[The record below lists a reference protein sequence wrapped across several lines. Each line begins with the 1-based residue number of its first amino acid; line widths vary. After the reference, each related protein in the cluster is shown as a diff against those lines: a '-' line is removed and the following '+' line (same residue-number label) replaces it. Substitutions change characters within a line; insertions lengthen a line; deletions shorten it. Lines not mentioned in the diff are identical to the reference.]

1 MSKRILLKIVQVLS
15 FRNSLWKSW
24 NLSLW
29 SHKSYARRKSTIWST
44 GYKLCGKTAFFTIR
58 FVTVFYYIVL
68 LANIFIKHLR
78 LNACQMFKSFIESQD
93 ECKGWKFLIALISS
107 TTSDLTVTS
116 KFAPFSQNFKPQFT
130 RDKFL
135 SQLVPL
141 KILRLLKITTFM
153 LWIREMWRCNFAA
166 VPM

>member
-1 MSKRILLKIVQVLS
+1 MFQFLS

-29 SHKSYARRKSTIWST
+29 SHKSYARRKSIIWTT
-44 GYKLCGKTAFFTIR
+44 GLKLCSITAFFTIR
-58 FVTVFYYIVL
+58 FITVFSFNFFFLQVST
-68 LANIFIKHLR
+68 IFIKNLR
-78 LNACQMFKSFIESQD
+78 LNACQMFKSLIEKLED
-93 ECKGWKFLIALISS
+93 FEGWEFLTALISS

-116 KFAPFSQNFKPQFT
+116 KFALFSQNFKPQFS
-130 RDKFL
+130 RGKFL

-141 KILRLLKITTFM
+141 NILRLLKITMLM
-153 LWIREMWRCNFAA
+153 LWIRELWRCNFAA